1 MKKLLSGIQPSNKLT
16 LGNYF
21 GAIKSY
27 VDFQNDFDSYI
38 FVANLHVITNPKIDF
53 KSIIEN
59 TKTVICMYSACG
71 LDLKK
76 NHVFIQSDVAAHPQL
91 EHILMCNST
100 IGELNRMTQFK
111 DKSKKF
117 TNANGTDTIPAGLF
131 TYPVL
136 MAADILLYDPEFVPV
151 GSDQKQHMELTQ
163 NLAMRMNKKY
173 GEIFTIP
180 KPYIP
185 KVGARIMDLQDPNIK
200 MSKSTANQKGVIYL
214 LDEPEV
220 ARKKIMSAKTDSLN
234 QVKFDVKNQPGV
246 SNLIG
251 IYSALTNL
259 PINEIEKKYKNK
271 NYGDFKKDLADK
283 LVIFLIKIQK
293 NYHDVY
299 KDYEKKIV
307 PILKENAKYL
317 NKIANKKLD
326 LVYKKVGLEK

>member
-27 VDFQNDFDSYI
+27 VDFQNDLDSYI
-38 FVANLHVITNPKIDF
+38 FVAKLHVITNPKIDF

-59 TKTVICMYSACG
+59 TKMVVCMYSACG

-163 NLAMRMNKKY
+163 NIAMRMNKKY
-173 GEIFTIP
+173 GEMFTIP

-185 KVGARIMDLQDPNIK
+185 KVGARIMDLQDPSIK
-200 MSKSTANQKGVIYL
+200 MSKSAASQNGVIYL

-259 PINEIEKKYKNK
+259 PINEIEKNYKNK

-283 LVIFLIKIQK
+283 LVVFLTKIQK
-293 NYHDVY
+293 NYHEIY

-317 NKIANKKLD
+317 NKIANKKLN
-326 LVYKKVGLEK
+326 LVYKKVGLKK